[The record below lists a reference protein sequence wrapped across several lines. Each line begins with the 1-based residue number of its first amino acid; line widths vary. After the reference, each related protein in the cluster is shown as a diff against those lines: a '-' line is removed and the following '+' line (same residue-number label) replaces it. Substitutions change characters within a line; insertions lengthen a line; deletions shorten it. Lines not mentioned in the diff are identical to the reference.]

1 MSETQD
7 PFADRPYIPPT
18 SRDLDEQAPAEATA
32 EIPVATNEVEA
43 PAEAAPA
50 EVAPA
55 EDWSP
60 LRDDVDVEPALEPA
74 LAAAPKTPAAEAPA
88 PEPVAPQVA
97 EPVAVEPTA
106 PTAEPVP
113 PVEEPPAYTHR
124 YSSEPALT
132 AAAQAPVETPFER
145 PTTTTT
151 FPTPAFDGGDPF
163 PPAHT
168 TGDEPPKRRGRKVVS
183 VLAIAALAAGAGFGG
198 AWVYDE
204 LVDNNDGTT
213 TVSSLDTGNTSNTS
227 GPAGAVEK
235 VASKVLPSVVQI
247 NVKGKDDAG
256 SGTGIIISSDGEI
269 LTNNHVVEVAGDD
282 GTLTVAFNDGTN
294 AKATIV
300 GTDPLTDLAV
310 IKASGKSGLTPAT
323 LGSSGDLKVGQEVVA
338 IGSPFGLESTVTS
351 GIISALNRP
360 VTSNS
365 ATATSQGTT
374 FPAVQTDAAIN
385 PGNSGG
391 PLVDL
396 NGNVV
401 AINSAIRSGASAGD
415 AGSIG
420 LGFAIPIDL
429 AKNVSKQL
437 LDGKKVEHARIGVK
451 VGQAVSSDDI
461 TGIGALVSEVTK
473 GGAGDKAGLK
483 KDDIITA
490 VNGHA
495 VASNEALV
503 ASVRGYQPG
512 ETIKV
517 TFQRG
522 GKTQTVNVTLDSDGG
537 NLDD

>member
-7 PFADRPYIPPT
+7 PFADRPYVPPT
-18 SRDLDEQAPAEATA
+18 SRDLDEQAPAEATT
-32 EIPVATNEVEA
+32 EIPVAADEVEA
-43 PAEAAPA
+43 PDSATPA
-50 EVAPA
+50 DARPA

-60 LRDDVDVEPALEPA
+60 RRDDVTVEPALEPA
-74 LAAAPKTPAAEAPA
+74 LAAAAGTPAAELPA
-88 PEPVAPQVA
+88 EGPVAPVA
-97 EPVAVEPTA
+97 PVA
-106 PTAEPVP
+106 

-124 YSSEPALT
+124 YSDEPAL
-132 AAAQAPVETPFER
+132 AAAATQAPVEAPFER
-145 PTTTTT
+145 PAPTTT
-151 FPTPAFDGGDPF
+151 FAAPAFDGGDPF
-163 PPAHT
+163 PPART
-168 TGDEPPKRRGRKVVS
+168 TGDEPPKRRGRKLVS
-183 VLAIAALAAGAGFGG
+183 VVAIAALAAGAGFGG
-198 AWVYDE
+198 AYAYDE
-204 LVDNNDGTT
+204 LVDDNDGTT
-213 TVSSLDTGNTSNTS
+213 TVSSLDTGDTTNTS

-235 VASKVLPSVVQI
+235 VATKVLPSVVQI

-269 LTNNHVVEVAGDD
+269 ITNNHVVEVAGDD

-323 LGSSGDLKVGQEVVA
+323 LGTSGDLKVGQEVVA

-401 AINSAIRSGASAGD
+401 AINSAIRSGASAGE

-429 AKNVSKQL
+429 AKNVSQQL

-517 TFQRG
+517 TYQRD
-522 GKTQTVNVTLDSDGG
+522 GKTNTVDVTLDSDGG